1 MEEKKK
7 GISLLAL
14 SITIV
19 IMIILASTI
28 VISYSSI
35 LQDTLK
41 KDFASEIYSIE
52 KLAQE
57 YYFMNQEYPVSD
69 PYILSLSSIQEEFR
83 DQFEK
88 EKIEGDRI
96 TLYQIDFV
104 QCGVENIKRGHRAS
118 EKDIYVISKITG
130 KVYYINGITIEQIRY
145 YTLTEEL
152 KNSIGL

>member
-1 MEEKKK
+1 MKEKKK
-7 GISLLAL
+7 GISLLVL

-28 VISYSSI
+28 IVSYSNI

-83 DQFEK
+83 YQFAK
-88 EKIEGDRI
+88 EKIEEDRI
-96 TLYQIDFV
+96 TLYPIDLI
-104 QCGVENIKRGHRAS
+104 QCGVENIKRGHRTT
-118 EKDIYVISKITG
+118 EKDLYAISKTTG
-130 KVYYINGITIEQIRY
+130 KVYYIDGITIEQIKY
-145 YTLTEEL
+145 YTLTDEL